1 MTRRTILRIA
11 LAATG
16 ATLTPTRAHVQAG
29 TPYPSRPLRI
39 VTPFAAG
46 GAIDVLCRVIAEQL
60 AIRLGQPVTVEAK
73 PGASTILGAELV
85 AKAPPDGYTLLITT
99 SSTHLTN
106 PVFFQKLPYDP
117 VRDFAPIM
125 QISLGSVLLVAGA
138 GAAYDDL
145 KGFAAWARALG
156 RPVTFGSWGQG
167 SSGHLFGERL
177 KKDYG
182 LDLNHVP
189 YKGDQQAFADIRGGV
204 LDVAFGSPVSAK
216 PMVRAGQLKALGM
229 TGPRRSP
236 GMPEVPL
243 FSEQGFAGFE
253 LAGYVAAYA
262 PGGTPAPIVERLA
275 RELAAVIRM
284 PEVTAKL
291 IDQGQDPI
299 ANTPEQFRA
308 AFQVEY
314 PKWEALI
321 RASGVQLQQ

>member
-1 MTRRTILRIA
+1 LSDRQNVRSPHVAARGEARDNPPWRNGAPEEKTRTMINEVRKSWIPP
-11 LAATG
+11 G
-16 ATLTPTRAHVQAG
+16 PSPAG
-29 TPYPSRPLRI
+29 TPSGAPEAVGVEASWERHRAEAAKVEARDVKPFSHNASVVLHNVRTGVTAVLAERAWFEQQPDAPRVDFGRVAAAETAAEALVFTAGRAGSVGRASPTLHKKIVRSRTLLRI
-39 VTPFAAG
+39 
-46 GAIDVLCRVIAEQL
+46 LQR
-60 AIRLGQPVTVEAK
+60 
-73 PGASTILGAELV
+73 GAEALV
-85 AKAPPDGYTLLITT
+85 
-99 SSTHLTN
+99 
-106 PVFFQKLPYDP
+106 
-117 VRDFAPIM
+117 
-125 QISLGSVLLVAGA
+125 
-138 GAAYDDL
+138 
-145 KGFAAWARALG
+145 
-156 RPVTFGSWGQG
+156 
-167 SSGHLFGERL
+167 E
-177 KKDYG
+177 
-182 LDLNHVP
+182 
-189 YKGDQQAFADIRGGV
+189 GGV